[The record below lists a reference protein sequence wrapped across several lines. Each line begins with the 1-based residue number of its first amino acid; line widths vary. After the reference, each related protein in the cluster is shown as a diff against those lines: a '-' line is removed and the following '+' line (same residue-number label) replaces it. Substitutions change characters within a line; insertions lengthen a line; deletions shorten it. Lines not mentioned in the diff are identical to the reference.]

1 MTKGIKNKWAKLK
14 LNKKFTLIIIC
25 ILIIPFIVFS
35 LLLFNIVEEN
45 TIKEK
50 SKSME
55 VSMKEDYEQ
64 IIKNV
69 NSINMATQFILSDQ
83 RLISYLK
90 DIEANRYISTRETLD
105 FYNLN
110 IAFLERMVNNNP
122 YLYQIRVYSESNE
135 VQEMMPILYRKDRMK
150 KLSWAKDLETNGWKF
165 DYIDTIF
172 DSFVIEQDKKLLSLV
187 TPIYDYSKG
196 KLGTIEAAMTM
207 ETMFPSLY
215 EGDENEWNFFVDSNG
230 NIYGGNNDIE
240 EFREYIDSIL
250 ERINNSDDDSMQEVY
265 YSKFNGKAMIFGYIH
280 TKEISGTLVSVQSAE
295 KELQSIY
302 STRNYFIIMIFVIL
316 FILIGI
322 INLAVNKLLRQ
333 LYVMIDSM
341 RQVQKGDLSVVT
353 DVKSQDE
360 IGEIAEQFNKMLS
373 RIRQLMKENIQR
385 EVLAKDAELRALQN
399 QINAHFIYNVL
410 ESIKMMAEI
419 KGEYE
424 ISDSVTILGKLL
436 RYSMKWN
443 SKTVSVREEIDY
455 MSNYLALMNL
465 RYDYEIYLSLNIE
478 EIVYEQQIPKMS
490 LQPIVENAIYHGI
503 EDMAE
508 DTNIYIKGYTK
519 GKDCIIEITDAGK
532 GMSENIVETIYKKL
546 SGEIEVSDKAEGG
559 IGLKNVHDRIQMSF
573 GESYGVEIYSEIERY
588 TKVKVIVPLTSSEE
602 DES

>member
-1 MTKGIKNKWAKLK
+1 MIKGIKNKWAKLK
-14 LNKKFTLIIIC
+14 LNKKFTFIIIS

-35 LLLFNIVEEN
+35 LLLFNILEEN
-45 TIKEK
+45 AIKEK
-50 SKSME
+50 SKGME
-55 VSMKEDYEQ
+55 VALKEDYEQ
-64 IIKNV
+64 ISKNV
-69 NSINMATQFILSDQ
+69 NSINMVTQFILSDQ

-90 DIEANRYISTRETLD
+90 DIEANRYISTEETLD

-150 KLSWAKDLETNGWKF
+150 RLSWSEDLETNGWKF
-165 DYIDTIF
+165 DYVDTIF
-172 DSFVIEQDKKLLSLV
+172 DSFVIEQEKKLLSLV
-187 TPIYDYSKG
+187 TPVYDYSKG

-207 ETMFPSLY
+207 ETMFPGLY
-215 EGDENEWNFFVDSNG
+215 NGDEDEWNFFVDSYG

-240 EFREYIDSIL
+240 EFREYIEPIL

-265 YSKFNGKAMIFGYIH
+265 YSKVNGKPMIFGYTH
-280 TKEISGTLVSVQSAE
+280 AKEISGTLVCVQSAE
-295 KELQSIY
+295 KELQNIHA
-302 STRNYFIIMIFVIL
+302 TRNYFIIMMFVIL
-316 FILIGI
+316 LMLIGI
-322 INLAVNKLLRQ
+322 INLVVNKLLSQ

-360 IGEIAEQFNKMLS
+360 IGEIVEQFNKMLS

-410 ESIKMMAEI
+410 ESIKMMAEV

-443 SKTVSVREEIDY
+443 SKTVTVREEIDY
-455 MSNYLALMNL
+455 INNYLVLMNL

-478 EIVYEQQIPKMS
+478 ETIYEQEIPKMS
-490 LQPIVENAIYHGI
+490 LQPIVENAINHGI

-508 DTNIYIKGYTK
+508 DTNIYIKGYER
-519 GKDCIIEITDAGK
+519 GKNCVIEITDAGK
-532 GMSENIVETIYKKL
+532 GMSNNEVDTIHKRL
-546 SGEIEVSDKAEGG
+546 LGEIEVLDKAEGG

-573 GESYGVEIYSEIERY
+573 GEDYGIEVFSQRDRY
-588 TKVKVIVPLTSSEE
+588 TKVKVTIPLIYSEE